1 MSPLTVFPTVDLR
14 KKGHRCP
21 KRAGHLRF
29 LSENARPP
37 STKGVTRYAQRP
49 DTMPGVCF
57 RDMAAF
63 LDFKEHVQKAAVL
76 LSLSEERAAALMA
89 PDRVLRADLSIQ
101 MDDGGSASFPA
112 YRVQFNNARGPY
124 KGGIRF
130 HPEADEDEVSALAAM
145 MAVKCAVVGIPLGG
159 AKGGV
164 AVDPKKLSRD
174 ELHRL
179 ARAYVRAFAEHIGP
193 DQDIPAPDV
202 YTNSE
207 IMGVMLDE
215 YERVFGR
222 SAPGMITGK
231 PLSLGGSQGRDTA
244 TADGAVAVL
253 ISLLDDKG
261 IEPKTLRAGI
271 QGAGN
276 AGAQAAHLLSALG
289 MKVTALAD
297 SKGTLS
303 VPDGMD
309 VEKAL
314 AAKEAEGSVVSGLP
328 HQEEGK
334 VLPAEA
340 VITEGC
346 DVLVPSAL
354 EEQITESN
362 AKEVKAGI
370 VLEVAN
376 GPTTPAADAILASSG
391 VVVVPDVL
399 ANAGG
404 VTVSYFEW
412 IQNRTGH
419 YWTKDEVKER
429 LDNVM
434 GKAYRDVADLA
445 KERGV
450 TLREAAYVL
459 GIERIDEAMRAR
471 GR

>member
-1 MSPLTVFPTVDLR
+1 
-14 KKGHRCP
+14 
-21 KRAGHLRF
+21 
-29 LSENARPP
+29 
-37 STKGVTRYAQRP
+37 
-49 DTMPGVCF
+49 
-57 RDMAAF
+57 MAAF
-63 LDFKEHVQKAAVL
+63 QYFKEHVASAAEL
-76 LSLSEERAAALMA
+76 LSLSPDRARMLMT
-89 PDRVLRADLSIQ
+89 PDRVLRADLSIE
-101 MDDGGSASFPA
+101 MDDGSNAVFPA

-130 HPEADEDEVSALAAM
+130 HPDADEDEVSALAAM

-164 AVDPKKLSRD
+164 AVDPKKLSKG
-174 ELHRL
+174 EIHKL
-179 ARAYVRAFAEHIGP
+179 ARAYVRAFSEYLGP

-202 YTNSE
+202 YTNPE

-215 YERVFGR
+215 YEKVVER

-244 TADGAVAVL
+244 TADGAIAVL
-253 ISLLDDKG
+253 ASLLKDKG
-261 IEPKTLRAGI
+261 IEPRTLSAGV

-276 AGAQAAHLLSALG
+276 AGAQAACLLSALG
-289 MKVTALAD
+289 IKVTALAD
-297 SKGTLS
+297 SKGTLY
-303 VPDGMD
+303 VPGGMD
-309 VEKAL
+309 VEKTL
-314 AAKEAEGSVVSGLP
+314 SAKEAHGSVIDGLSL
-328 HQEEGK
+328 QEEGK
-334 VLPAEA
+334 TLPADA
-340 VITEGC
+340 VITERC

-362 AKEVKAGI
+362 AKAVKAGI
-370 VLEVAN
+370 VLEIAN
-376 GPTTPAADAILASSG
+376 GPTTPAADTILASSG

-419 YWTKDEVKER
+419 YWTREEVKDR
-429 LDNVM
+429 LEEVM
-434 GKAYRDVADLA
+434 AKAYRDVAQIA
-445 KERGV
+445 EERGI

-459 GIERIDEAMRAR
+459 GIERIDEAMRLR